1 MLNATEEAVLH
12 ESTERR
18 PSAGRPSLLSSDQST
33 GPDNERVL
41 SRLDGHAAPARP
53 HSVSV
58 ASVASVPAGRR
69 GVRLALSAL
78 AVAAAGVLGW
88 LALGDAAAP
97 DHASPAVAQAQP
109 PARAVGLVAV
119 PMGAAAVA
127 AASASGTGGAPLA
140 APLAAPA
147 AQSGTAAVQD
157 ELSNAFGSSASSS
170 ASAAPSR
177 TPPAKTDKQDLASLL
192 DKPVPDA
199 ASHKK
204 AAKKKPAPDKAA
216 RAHKPGAQARPKP
229 MHKQAPADASAADND
244 VALLAALLAHT
255 KPAAAAPVEEA
266 LKRCATHAGAAESQR
281 CRARACRGEAK
292 DTAACKS
299 GRVGKA
305 AG

>member
-1 MLNATEEAVLH
+1 MH

-53 HSVSV
+53 HS
-58 ASVASVPAGRR
+58 ASVASVPARRR

-97 DHASPAVAQAQP
+97 DHASPAVVQAQP

-119 PMGAAAVA
+119 PMAASAVA
-127 AASASGTGGAPLA
+127 AASASSTGGAPLA

-157 ELSNAFGSSASSS
+157 ELSNAFGSSAS

-204 AAKKKPAPDKAA
+204 AAKKKPAPDKPA